1 MSEFVP
7 GMRQSFL
14 VLYTFLSLAYI
25 TLLAL
30 PYRAAVVYYYL
41 VPIVGPFVLNILIPY
56 LKAIYTILN
65 LNKSCLETALKI
77 QYLPIQLSQ
86 N

>member
-1 MSEFVP
+1 
-7 GMRQSFL
+7 MRQSFL

-41 VPIVGPFVLNILIPY
+41 VLVTGPFILDILIPY
-56 LKAIYTILN
+56 LGAVCTVLD
-65 LNKSCLETALKI
+65 LGKSCLGIVLKM
-77 QYLPIQLSQ
+77 
-86 N
+86 